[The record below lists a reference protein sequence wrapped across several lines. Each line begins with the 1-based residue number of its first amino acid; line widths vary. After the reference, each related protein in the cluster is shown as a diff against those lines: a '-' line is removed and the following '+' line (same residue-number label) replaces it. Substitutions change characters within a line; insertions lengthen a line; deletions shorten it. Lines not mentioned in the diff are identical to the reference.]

1 MYRLLEEDG
10 RLNDHAPF
18 QINFLIECFAG
29 SLPSDDHAETFL
41 EISGPGVEELSL
53 EPVALWTREDNRGPR
68 FWRHFIDIP
77 TYRNYSLLS
86 LLPRFRHEL

>member
-41 EISGPGVEELSL
+41 EISGPGVEDFPWNPWRCGPARTTAGLVFGVTLLIS
-53 EPVALWTREDNRGPR
+53 PYIALLFTV
-68 FWRHFIDIP
+68 I
-77 TYRNYSLLS
+77 TT
-86 LLPRFRHEL
+86 RFRHEL

>member
-1 MYRLLEEDG
+1 LLEEDG

-53 EPVALWTREDNRGPR
+53 EPVAL
-68 FWRHFIDIP
+68 
-77 TYRNYSLLS
+77 
-86 LLPRFRHEL
+86 